1 MTGKRPREVSRAL
14 WTGGVLFAAIFF
26 IFRGAAIPEEG
37 PGGAKSGTT
46 SVKEP
51 GALPK
56 SYRVFERKKLSAS
69 ERRTLEKERADRI
82 KSAEKFLRDRQ
93 KEYDG
98 IPWENRHILKT
109 QHFEIHCNS
118 TLNVAKAYG
127 ALMELIR
134 SKLLGIFKS
143 KIQRNLRAPVF
154 IYASQDE
161 FMGRDQLGRFGGRGL
176 GGYYNPTTQAITTY
190 HGTFGFTGTTFG
202 VLSHEGTHYFQGL
215 VLKDFDNIPMWLIE
229 GLAVYVGDG
238 STFDPK
244 TKKMEVGKIPRDRLA
259 HIQEKILHKRHTPIE
274 KLVNMTR
281 GIGGFT
287 GSHYADSWALI
298 YYLVNSG
305 EKGKK
310 LLSDYWAIGLD
321 RLLKKKDFLDLA
333 VKYYGGVKDLEV
345 QYIEYILGLEMP
357 PAGRV
362 VGDYFQ
368 SDTFQFDFRAPD
380 DGWVFFEDRDDKM
393 CLFGLVDPG
402 SSAEVRVYYV
412 SNLYAADSKTYFG
425 AYLRM
430 AEASF
435 KDVKH
440 EEVKVSGL
448 GGYKL
453 TYSAPSRKAADFVPG
468 PEIDPAR
475 QGTAP
480 AAPRPVTKAKGKEPD
495 DKADWRDV
503 VEFKLIQVDGVVT
516 IVCSAPRGEGPRF
529 AGVFGRMNDNFT
541 LTFTRRW

>member
-1 MTGKRPREVSRAL
+1 MTGKRPRQLSPTLLA
-14 WTGGVLFAAIFF
+14 GGVLFALLLSLP
-26 IFRGAAIPEEG
+26 RGAAAPEEG

-51 GALPK
+51 EAFPK
-56 SYRVFERKKLSAS
+56 SYRVLERKKLSAS
-69 ERRTLEKERADRI
+69 ERKALEKERADRI

-98 IPWENRHILKT
+98 IPWENRHVIKT

-134 SKLLGIFKS
+134 SKLVGIFKS

-161 FMGRDQLGRFGGRGL
+161 FMGKDMFGRFGGRGI
-176 GGYYNPTTQAITTY
+176 GGYYMPTTQAITTY

-202 VLSHEGTHYFQGL
+202 VLAHEGTHYFQGL

-244 TKKMEVGKIPRDRLA
+244 TKKMEIGKIPRDRLA
-259 HIQEKILHKRHTPIE
+259 HIQEKVLHKRHTPID

-281 GIGGFT
+281 GIGGFS

-305 EKGKK
+305 DKGKK

-333 VKYYGGVKDLEV
+333 QKYYGGVKNLEA

-368 SDTFQFDFRAPD
+368 SDTFQFDFKAPD
-380 DGWVFFEDRDDKM
+380 EEWVFFEDKDDKM
-393 CLFGLVDPG
+393 CLFGLADPG

-412 SNLYAADSKTYFG
+412 SNLFYADSKAYFD

-430 AEASF
+430 AQASF
-435 KDVKH
+435 GDVKH

-453 TYSAPSRKAADFVPG
+453 TYAAPSRKGADLVPG
-468 PEIDPAR
+468 PEVDPAR
-475 QGTAP
+475 QGSAP
-480 AAPRPVTKAKGKEPD
+480 PPAKAKEKKAGEKAGE
-495 DKADWRDV
+495 KADWRDV
-503 VEFKLIQVDGVVT
+503 VEFKLIQIDGVVT
-516 IVCSAPRGEGPRF
+516 IVCSAPKGEGPRF
-529 AGVFGRMNDNFT
+529 AGVFGRMNDNLT

>member
-1 MTGKRPREVSRAL
+1 MA
-14 WTGGVLFAAIFF
+14 GVLLAVLVARSAA
-26 IFRGAAIPEEG
+26 APEG
-37 PGGAKSGTT
+37 DSPPGGKNDPKVGTT
-46 SVKEP
+46 SVKDA

-56 SYRVFERKKLSAS
+56 SYRVLERKKLSSA
-69 ERRTLEKERADRI
+69 ERKTLEKERTDRI

-98 IPWENRHILKT
+98 IPWENHHIVKT
-109 QHFEIHCNS
+109 EHFEIHCNS

-143 KIQRNLRAPVF
+143 KIQRNLMAPVS

-161 FMGRDQLGRFGGRGL
+161 FMGKDRMGQYMGRGL
-176 GGYYNPTTQAITTY
+176 GGYYNSATQAITTY

-202 VLSHEGTHYFQGL
+202 VLAHEGTHYFQGL
-215 VLKDFDNIPMWLIE
+215 VLKDFENIPLWLIE

-244 TKKMEVGKIPRDRLA
+244 TKKMEIGKIPRDRLA
-259 HIQEKILHKRHTPIE
+259 HIQEKILHKRHETIE

-281 GIGGFT
+281 GVSGFS

-298 YYLVNSG
+298 YFLVNSG
-305 EKGKK
+305 DKGKK
-310 LLSDYWAIGLD
+310 LLNDYWAVGLE

-333 VKYYGGVKDLEV
+333 ERYYGGVKDLEK

-368 SDTFQFDFRAPD
+368 SDTFQFDFKAPD
-380 DGWVFFEDRDDKM
+380 EDWVFFEDKEDKQS
-393 CLFGLVDPG
+393 LFGLLDPH
-402 SSAEVRVYYV
+402 SSAEVRVYYIA
-412 SNLYAADSKTYFG
+412 NIYYADSKPYFD
-425 AYLRM
+425 AYLRTVQ
-430 AEASF
+430 ASCQ
-435 KDVKH
+435 DVKH
-440 EEVKVSGL
+440 EDVKVSGL
-448 GGYKL
+448 NGYKL
-453 TYSAPSRKAADFVPG
+453 TYSAPSRRAVEFMPG
-468 PEIDPAR
+468 PELDPAR
-475 QGTAP
+475 RGGGP
-480 AAPRPVTKAKGKEPD
+480 PPSRPDAKGKEKKED
-495 DKADWRDV
+495 KKADWRDI
-503 VEFKLIQVDGVVT
+503 VEFKLIQIDGVVT
-516 IVCSAPRGEGPRF
+516 IFCSALKGEGARF
-529 AGVFGRMNDNFT
+529 VDVFGKMNDNFT